1 MHSRRTNP
9 KQHEPA
15 NVPFDCSSLNV
26 GERKGGKKEK
36 YESKEGKGEWKGREE
51 GERKEA
57 NGRKRR
63 EEGRG
68 EEREEGRKEKE
79 GLNEEKREG

>member
-15 NVPFDCSSLNV
+15 NVPFDRSSLNV

-36 YESKEGKGEWKGREE
+36 YESKEGKREGKGREE
-51 GERKEA
+51 
-57 NGRKRR
+57 RR
-63 EEGRG
+63 EEGKR
-68 EEREEGRKEKE
+68 REGVRTRKKVKRKRGRKTK
-79 GLNEEKREG
+79 